1 MPEQDENLKSP
12 RNKTNT
18 GRNQTDLSSFVFD
31 KVPPQAL
38 DLEEVVLGGMMLDR
52 DAVAEIIDILKPD
65 SFYLEAH
72 RHIYQAIYDLFGK
85 AQPIDIITVCEQLRK
100 NGKLE
105 AAGGPYYVSKL
116 TNRVAT
122 AANIEHHARIISEK
136 FILRELI
143 KSSTQVVQNAYE
155 ETTDVFDLLNT
166 AEQSLFSITE
176 QNLRR
181 SYDKMNTLIAQAIKN
196 LETLKEHNTEGLTG
210 VPTGF
215 PALDRLTSGWQKSDL
230 IIIAARPAMGK
241 CLGKGTKVLMYDGTL
256 KNVEDIIAGDL
267 LMGDDSTPR
276 TVLGINTGRENMYWI
291 HQNHGISYRVNESH
305 ILSLKRSRSG
315 ANHKHGDVLNIAVRE
330 YLQQSEKFKTNYKG
344 YKVSVEFDEKPLP
357 VNPYFLGLWLGDG
370 HSYSS
375 RITNTDNEIIDFLG
389 VYAEELELE
398 LVEDNQKNKTPN
410 YAITKNMRGKQKF
423 FSIQG
428 QLRGL
433 NLLENKHI
441 PHIYLANT
449 SENRLQLLAGLID
462 SDGHYNKEFN
472 VYEITQKNGR
482 LARDVKFLCDSLGFK
497 TSLVKEI
504 AQITERNFESDA
516 FRVRI
521 SGDIEKIPTRIERK
535 KARTRKSIV
544 DWRHTGITVEFDK
557 VDDYYGFEIDGNR
570 LFLLEDMT
578 VTHNTAFVLSV
589 ARNAAVDFKR
599 PVAVFSLEMSKLQ
612 LVNRLISA
620 ETGLASE
627 KLRRGDLQPYEW
639 VQLTSRVDRLS
650 EAPLII
656 DDTPAINLFELR
668 AKCRRFKMQHDIQ
681 LIIIDYLQL
690 MSGTSADKKNFNREQ
705 EISNISRTLKTIAK
719 ELDVPVI
726 ALSQL
731 SRAVETRG
739 GDKRPQL
746 ADLRESGAIEQDADL
761 VLFLYRPEYYGLE
774 YDADQQPT
782 RGIAEV
788 IIAKHRNG
796 PLDTVKLKFIGQHV
810 KFENLEIDPV
820 KGNEVEPIGDI
831 IIRGSRTGYN
841 NGGSIDDEEV
851 PF

>member
-1 MPEQDENLKSP
+1 MPEQDENLKTP

-196 LETLKEHNTEGLTG
+196 LEALKEHNTEGLTG

-241 CLGKGTKVLMYDGTL
+241 
-256 KNVEDIIAGDL
+256 
-267 LMGDDSTPR
+267 
-276 TVLGINTGRENMYWI
+276 
-291 HQNHGISYRVNESH
+291 
-305 ILSLKRSRSG
+305 
-315 ANHKHGDVLNIAVRE
+315 
-330 YLQQSEKFKTNYKG
+330 
-344 YKVSVEFDEKPLP
+344 
-357 VNPYFLGLWLGDG
+357 
-370 HSYSS
+370 
-375 RITNTDNEIIDFLG
+375 
-389 VYAEELELE
+389 
-398 LVEDNQKNKTPN
+398 
-410 YAITKNMRGKQKF
+410 
-423 FSIQG
+423 
-428 QLRGL
+428 
-433 NLLENKHI
+433 
-441 PHIYLANT
+441 
-449 SENRLQLLAGLID
+449 
-462 SDGHYNKEFN
+462 
-472 VYEITQKNGR
+472 
-482 LARDVKFLCDSLGFK
+482 
-497 TSLVKEI
+497 
-504 AQITERNFESDA
+504 
-516 FRVRI
+516 
-521 SGDIEKIPTRIERK
+521 
-535 KARTRKSIV
+535 
-544 DWRHTGITVEFDK
+544 
-557 VDDYYGFEIDGNR
+557 
-570 LFLLEDMT
+570 
-578 VTHNTAFVLSV
+578 TAFVLSV

-650 EAPLII
+650 EAPIII

-810 KFENLEIDPV
+810 KFENLDIDPV

-841 NGGSIDDEEV
+841 SSSSIDDEEV